1 MAENKFERKARKQ
14 INRID
19 EGVFSWFWKKILN
32 RRFVKAAKLARKDPA
47 LQGAFDAYEQATKD
61 LHNTID
67 SAAQELEDIKSGKS
81 EKLKYLQDRN
91 WKEKNF
97 EERMKIL
104 RELGYKI

>member
-1 MAENKFERKARKQ
+1 MAETKFEKKARKQ

-47 LQGAFDAYEQATKD
+47 LAAAFDAHEQATKD
-61 LHNTID
+61 LHNTLD
-67 SAAQELEDIKSGKS
+67 STYKEIEDIKKGKS
-81 EKLKYLQDRN
+81 DNVKYMKDRN

-97 EERMKIL
+97 EQRMKIL